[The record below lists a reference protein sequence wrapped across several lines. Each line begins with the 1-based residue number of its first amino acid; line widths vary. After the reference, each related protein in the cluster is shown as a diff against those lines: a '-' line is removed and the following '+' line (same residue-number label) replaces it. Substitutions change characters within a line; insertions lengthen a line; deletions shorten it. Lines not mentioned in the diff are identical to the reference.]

1 MWRFRLLFAIPLL
14 LLASCVHKDK
24 VHRIVVS
31 VADQALEVRRNE
43 HVIGRYPVST
53 SKFGLGD
60 QPGHGGTPLGRLAI
74 ARKIGDGAPL
84 GAVFKDRR
92 PTGEVLKPDAPGRDP
107 IVTRI
112 LWLKGL
118 GSENRNTFDRYI
130 YIHGTAEERNVG
142 RPVSYGCI
150 RMKSK
155 DVLRVYN
162 TVGIGAEVDI
172 IPGPLPE
179 PVTPAPA
186 KQSVAA
192 ATAQPQQPAQQTAQT
207 QPQVSP
213 QPAASPAPVASAG
226 SGRAGAASVR

>member
-1 MWRFRLLFAIPLL
+1 MWRFRLRFAIPLL

-31 VADQALEVRRNE
+31 VADQALELRRYE

-53 SKFGLGD
+53 SKFGIGD
-60 QPGHGGTPLGRLAI
+60 RPGYGGTPLGRLEI

-84 GAVFKDRR
+84 GAVFRDRR

-118 GSENRNTFDRYI
+118 EPENRNAFDRYI
-130 YIHGTAEERNVG
+130 YIHGTAEERHVG
-142 RPVSYGCI
+142 QPVSYGCI
-150 RMKSK
+150 RMKSR

-162 TVGIGAEVDI
+162 TVGIGAQVDI
-172 IPGPLPE
+172 VPGPLPE
-179 PVTPAPA
+179 PVKPAPA
-186 KQSVAA
+186 KRAIA
-192 ATAQPQQPAQQTAQT
+192 ATAQPQQPQQQNAQA

-213 QPAASPAPVASAG
+213 QPVPPAAPVAASAA
-226 SGRAGAASVR
+226 GRASAATVR

>member
-31 VADQALEVRRNE
+31 VADQTLELRRYE
-43 HVIGRYPVST
+43 HVVGRYPVST
-53 SKFGLGD
+53 SKFGVGD
-60 QPGHGGTPLGRLAI
+60 QPGYGGTPLGRLEV
-74 ARKIGDGAPL
+74 ARKIGSGAPL
-84 GAVFKDRR
+84 GAVFRDRR

-118 GSENRNTFDRYI
+118 EPENRNAFDRYI
-130 YIHGTAEERNVG
+130 YIHGTAEERHVG
-142 RPVSYGCI
+142 QPVSYGCI
-150 RMKSK
+150 RMKSR

-162 TVGIGAEVDI
+162 TVGIGAQVDI

-179 PVTPAPA
+179 PVKPAPA
-186 KQSVAA
+186 KQAIA
-192 ATAQPQQPAQQTAQT
+192 ATAQPQQRQQQNAQA

-213 QPAASPAPVASAG
+213 QPVPPAAPVAASS
-226 SGRAGAASVR
+226 SGRTGAASVR

>member
-1 MWRFRLLFAIPLL
+1 MRRFRLLFAIPLL
-14 LLASCVHKDK
+14 LLASCVHRDK

-31 VADQALEVRRNE
+31 VADQALELRRKE

-53 SKFGLGD
+53 SKFGVGD
-60 QPGHGGTPLGRLAI
+60 YPGYGGTPLGRLEI

-84 GAVFKDRR
+84 GAVFRDRR

-118 GSENRNTFDRYI
+118 EPENRHAFDRYI

-142 RPVSYGCI
+142 KPVSYGCI

-155 DVLRVYN
+155 DILRVYN

-172 IPGPLPE
+172 LPGPLPE
-179 PVTPAPA
+179 PVKPAPA
-186 KQSVAA
+186 NQTVAV
-192 ATAQPQQPAQQTAQT
+192 TTSQQQPTQQTAQAQT
-207 QPQVSP
+207 QSPPQAV
-213 QPAASPAPVASAG
+213 ASPAPVAASG
-226 SGRAGAASVR
+226 SGRTGAASVR

>member
-1 MWRFRLLFAIPLL
+1 MRRFRLLFAIPLL
-14 LLASCVHKDK
+14 LLASCVHRDK

-31 VADQALEVRRNE
+31 VADQALELRRKE

-53 SKFGLGD
+53 SKFGVGD
-60 QPGHGGTPLGRLAI
+60 YPGYGGTPLGRLEI

-84 GAVFKDRR
+84 GAVFRDRR

-118 GSENRNTFDRYI
+118 EPENRNAFDRYI

-142 RPVSYGCI
+142 KPVSYGCI

-155 DVLRVYN
+155 DILRVYN

-172 IPGPLPE
+172 LPGPLPE
-179 PVTPAPA
+179 PVKPAPA
-186 KQSVAA
+186 NQTVAV
-192 ATAQPQQPAQQTAQT
+192 TTSQQQPTQQTAQAQT
-207 QPQVSP
+207 QSPPQAV
-213 QPAASPAPVASAG
+213 ASPAPVAASG
-226 SGRAGAASVR
+226 SGRTGAASVR

>member
-14 LLASCVHKDK
+14 LLASCVHRDK

-31 VADQALEVRRNE
+31 VADQALELRRRE
-43 HVIGRYPVST
+43 YVIGRYPVST
-53 SKFGLGD
+53 SKFGIGD
-60 QPGHGGTPLGRLAI
+60 HPGYGGTPLGRLEV

-84 GAVFKDRR
+84 GAVFRDRR

-118 GSENRNTFDRYI
+118 EPENRNAFDRYI

-142 RPVSYGCI
+142 KPVSYGCI
-150 RMKSK
+150 RMKSR

-179 PVTPAPA
+179 PVKPAPA
-186 KQSVAA
+186 KQAIAA
-192 ATAQPQQPAQQTAQT
+192 AAQPQQQNAQA

-213 QPAASPAPVASAG
+213 QPVPPAAPVAASAA
-226 SGRAGAASVR
+226 GRANAATVR

>member
-1 MWRFRLLFAIPLL
+1 MWRFRLLSAIPLL
-14 LLASCVHKDK
+14 LLASCVQRDK
-24 VHRIVVS
+24 AHRILVS
-31 VADQALEVRRNE
+31 VADQALELRRNE

-53 SKFGLGD
+53 SKFGVGD
-60 QPGHGGTPLGRLAI
+60 HPGYGGTPLGRLEI
-74 ARKIGDGAPL
+74 ARKIGDGARL

-118 GSENRNTFDRYI
+118 EPENRNAFDRYI

-142 RPVSYGCI
+142 KPVSYGCI
-150 RMKSK
+150 RMKSR

-179 PVTPAPA
+179 PVKPAQA
-186 KQSVAA
+186 NQAIA
-192 ATAQPQQPAQQTAQT
+192 ATAQPQQQNAQA

-213 QPAASPAPVASAG
+213 QPVPPAAPVAASAA
-226 SGRAGAASVR
+226 GRANAATVR

>member
-14 LLASCVHKDK
+14 LLGSCVQRDK

-31 VADQALEVRRNE
+31 VADQTLELRYKN
-43 HVIGRYPVST
+43 HVVGRYPVST
-53 SKFGLGD
+53 SKFGVGD
-60 QPGHGGTPLGRLAI
+60 YPGYGGTPLGRLEI

-84 GAVFKDRR
+84 GAVFRDRR
-92 PTGEVLKPDAPGRDP
+92 PTGEVLKPDSPGRDP

-118 GSENRNTFDRYI
+118 EPENRNAFDRYI

-179 PVTPAPA
+179 PVKSAPA
-186 KQSVAA
+186 KQTVAV
-192 ATAQPQQPAQQTAQT
+192 TTQQQQSAQQTAQAQT
-207 QPQVSP
+207 QSQPQA
-213 QPAASPAPVASAG
+213 AASPAPVAASGAG
-226 SGRAGAASVR
+226 RTGAASVR

>member
-1 MWRFRLLFAIPLL
+1 MWRFRLLIAIPLL
-14 LLASCVHKDK
+14 LLASCVQRDK

-31 VADQALEVRRNE
+31 VADQALELRHKE

-53 SKFGLGD
+53 SKFGVGD
-60 QPGHGGTPLGRLAI
+60 YPGYGGTPLGRLEI

-84 GAVFKDRR
+84 GAVFRDRR
-92 PTGEVLKPDAPGRDP
+92 RTGEVVKPDAPGRDP

-118 GSENRNTFDRYI
+118 EPENRNAFDRYI

-172 IPGPLPE
+172 IVGPLPE
-179 PVTPAPA
+179 PVTPVPA
-186 KQSVAA
+186 KQTVAV
-192 ATAQPQQPAQQTAQT
+192 TTQQQQSAQQTAQAQT
-207 QPQVSP
+207 QSPPQAV
-213 QPAASPAPVASAG
+213 ASPAPVAA
-226 SGRAGAASVR
+226 SGPGRMGTASVR

>member
-74 ARKIGDGAPL
+74 ARKIGNGAPL
-84 GAVFKDRR
+84 GAVFRDRR

-118 GSENRNTFDRYI
+118 EPENRNAFDRYI

-155 DVLRVYN
+155 DVVRVYN

-172 IPGPLPE
+172 ILGPLPE

-186 KQSVAA
+186 KQPVAA

-207 QPQVSP
+207 QRQVSP

>member
-1 MWRFRLLFAIPLL
+1 MRRFPLLFAIPLL
-14 LLASCVHKDK
+14 LLASCVHRDK

-31 VADQALEVRRNE
+31 VADQALELRRNE

-53 SKFGLGD
+53 SKFGVGD
-60 QPGHGGTPLGRLAI
+60 YPGYGSTPLGRLEV

-84 GAVFKDRR
+84 GAVFRDRR
-92 PTGEVLKPDAPGRDP
+92 RTGEVLKPDAPGRDP

-118 GSENRNTFDRYI
+118 EPENRHAFDRYI

-142 RPVSYGCI
+142 KPVSYGCI

-155 DVLRVYN
+155 DILRVYN

-179 PVTPAPA
+179 PVKPAPA
-186 KQSVAA
+186 NQTVAV
-192 ATAQPQQPAQQTAQT
+192 TTSQQQPAQQTTQAQT
-207 QPQVSP
+207 QSQPQAVV
-213 QPAASPAPVASAG
+213 SPAPVAASG
-226 SGRAGAASVR
+226 SGRTGAASVR

>member
-1 MWRFRLLFAIPLL
+1 MWRYRLVFVAPLLF
-14 LLASCVHKDK
+14 LASCVHRDK
-24 VHRIVVS
+24 IHRIVVS
-31 VADQALEVRRNE
+31 VADQSLEVRRNE
-43 HVIGRYPVST
+43 HVIGRYPIST

-60 QPGHGGTPLGRLAI
+60 QPGRGGTPLGRLEI

-92 PTGEVLKPDAPGRDP
+92 RTGEVLKPDAPGRDP

-118 GSENRNTFDRYI
+118 ESENRNAFDRYI

-150 RMKSK
+150 RMKSR
-155 DVLRVYN
+155 DVLRVFN

-172 IPGPLPE
+172 IPGPLLE
-179 PVTPAPA
+179 PVKPAPA
-186 KQSVAA
+186 KQEIAA
-192 ATAQPQQPAQQTAQT
+192 GPPQQQPQQTAQA
-207 QPQVSP
+207 QPQASP
-213 QPAASPAPVASAG
+213 QQAPSSPPTSAPTSRTASA
-226 SGRAGAASVR
+226 ATVR

>member
-31 VADQALEVRRNE
+31 VADQTLELRRYE
-43 HVIGRYPVST
+43 HVVGRYPVST
-53 SKFGLGD
+53 SKFGVGD
-60 QPGHGGTPLGRLAI
+60 QPGYGGTPLGRLEV
-74 ARKIGDGAPL
+74 ARKIGSGAPL
-84 GAVFKDRR
+84 GAVFRDRR

-118 GSENRNTFDRYI
+118 EPENRNAFDRYI
-130 YIHGTAEERNVG
+130 YIHGTAEERHVG
-142 RPVSYGCI
+142 QPVSYGCI
-150 RMKSK
+150 RMKSR

-162 TVGIGAEVDI
+162 TVGIGAQVDI

-179 PVTPAPA
+179 PVKPAPA
-186 KQSVAA
+186 KQAIA
-192 ATAQPQQPAQQTAQT
+192 ATAQPQQPQQQNAQA

-213 QPAASPAPVASAG
+213 QPVPPAAPVAAPG
-226 SGRAGAASVR
+226 SGRTGAASVR

>member
-14 LLASCVHKDK
+14 LLASCVHRDK

-31 VADQALEVRRNE
+31 VADQALELRRRE
-43 HVIGRYPVST
+43 YVIGRYPVST
-53 SKFGLGD
+53 SKFGIGD
-60 QPGHGGTPLGRLAI
+60 HPGYGGTPLGRLEV

-84 GAVFKDRR
+84 GAVFRDRR

-118 GSENRNTFDRYI
+118 EPENRNAFDRYI

-142 RPVSYGCI
+142 KPVSYGCI
-150 RMKSK
+150 RMKSR

-179 PVTPAPA
+179 PVKPAQA
-186 KQSVAA
+186 NQAIA
-192 ATAQPQQPAQQTAQT
+192 ATAQPQQQNAQA

-213 QPAASPAPVASAG
+213 QPVPPAAPVAASAA
-226 SGRAGAASVR
+226 GRANAATVR

>member
-31 VADQALEVRRNE
+31 VADQTLELRRYE
-43 HVIGRYPVST
+43 HVVGRYPVST
-53 SKFGLGD
+53 SKFGVGD
-60 QPGHGGTPLGRLAI
+60 QPGYGGTPLGRLEV
-74 ARKIGDGAPL
+74 ARKIGSGAPL
-84 GAVFKDRR
+84 GAVFRDRR

-118 GSENRNTFDRYI
+118 EPENRNAFDRYI
-130 YIHGTAEERNVG
+130 YIHGTAEERHVG
-142 RPVSYGCI
+142 QPVSYGCI
-150 RMKSK
+150 RMKSR

-162 TVGIGAEVDI
+162 TVGIGAQVDI

-179 PVTPAPA
+179 PVKPAPA
-186 KQSVAA
+186 KQAIA
-192 ATAQPQQPAQQTAQT
+192 ATAQPQQPQQQNAQA

-213 QPAASPAPVASAG
+213 QPVPPAAPVAASG
-226 SGRAGAASVR
+226 SGRTGAASVR

>member
-43 HVIGRYPVST
+43 HIIGRYPIST

-74 ARKIGDGAPL
+74 ARKIGSGAPL
-84 GAVFKDRR
+84 GAVFKDRK

-118 GSENRNTFDRYI
+118 EPENRNAFDRYI

-179 PVTPAPA
+179 PVKPAPA
-186 KQSVAA
+186 KPPVA

-226 SGRAGAASVR
+226 SGKAGAASVR

>member
-31 VADQALEVRRNE
+31 VADQALELCSYE
-43 HVIGRYPVST
+43 DVIGRYPVST
-53 SKFGLGD
+53 SKFGVGD
-60 QPGHGGTPLGRLAI
+60 QPGYGGTPLGRLEI

-84 GAVFKDRR
+84 GAVFRDRR

-118 GSENRNTFDRYI
+118 EPENRNAFDRYI
-130 YIHGTAEERNVG
+130 YIHGTAEERHVG
-142 RPVSYGCI
+142 QPVSYGCI
-150 RMKSK
+150 RMKSR

-162 TVGIGAEVDI
+162 TVGIGAQVDI
-172 IPGPLPE
+172 VPGPLPE
-179 PVTPAPA
+179 PVKPAPA
-186 KQSVAA
+186 KQAIA
-192 ATAQPQQPAQQTAQT
+192 ATAQPQQPQQQNAQA

-213 QPAASPAPVASAG
+213 QPVPPAAPVAASAA
-226 SGRAGAASVR
+226 GRASAAKVR

>member
-43 HVIGRYPVST
+43 HVVGRYPVST

-60 QPGHGGTPLGRLAI
+60 QPGHGGTPLGRLEI

-84 GAVFKDRR
+84 GAVFRDRR

-118 GSENRNTFDRYI
+118 ETENRNAFDRYI

-162 TVGIGAEVDI
+162 TVGVGAVVDI
-172 IPGPLPE
+172 VPGPLPE
-179 PVTPAPA
+179 PAKPAPA
-186 KQSVAA
+186 KQPVAA
-192 ATAQPQQPAQQTAQT
+192 IAQTQQPQQPTAQA
-207 QPQVSP
+207 QPQTSP
-213 QPAASPAPVASAG
+213 PPAASPAPVASAG
-226 SGRAGAASVR
+226 SGKAGAASVR

>member
-1 MWRFRLLFAIPLL
+1 MWRFRLLFAIPVL
-14 LLASCVHKDK
+14 LLASCVHRDK

-31 VADQALEVRRNE
+31 VADQALELRRKE

-53 SKFGLGD
+53 SKFGIGD
-60 QPGHGGTPLGRLAI
+60 YPGYGGTPLGRLEV

-84 GAVFKDRR
+84 GAVFRDRR

-118 GSENRNTFDRYI
+118 ELENRNAFDRYI

-142 RPVSYGCI
+142 KPVSYGCI
-150 RMKSK
+150 RMKSR

-179 PVTPAPA
+179 PVKPAQA
-186 KQSVAA
+186 KQAIA
-192 ATAQPQQPAQQTAQT
+192 ATAQPQQQNAQA

-213 QPAASPAPVASAG
+213 QPVPPAAPVAASAA
-226 SGRAGAASVR
+226 GRASAATVR

>member
-43 HVIGRYPVST
+43 HVVGRYPVST

-60 QPGHGGTPLGRLAI
+60 HPGHGGTPLGRLEI
-74 ARKIGDGAPL
+74 ARKIGEGAPL
-84 GAVFKDRR
+84 GAVFRDRR

-118 GSENRNTFDRYI
+118 EPENRNAFDRYI

-179 PVTPAPA
+179 PVKPAPA
-186 KQSVAA
+186 KQPVAPIA
-192 ATAQPQQPAQQTAQT
+192 QTQQPQQATGQAQPQT
-207 QPQVSP
+207 SP
-213 QPAASPAPVASAG
+213 QPAATPAPVASAG
-226 SGRAGAASVR
+226 SGKAGAASVR

>member
-31 VADQALEVRRNE
+31 VADQTLELRRYE
-43 HVIGRYPVST
+43 HVVGRYPVST
-53 SKFGLGD
+53 SKFGVGD
-60 QPGHGGTPLGRLAI
+60 QPGYGGTPLGRLEV
-74 ARKIGDGAPL
+74 ARKIGSGAPL
-84 GAVFKDRR
+84 GAVFRDRR

-118 GSENRNTFDRYI
+118 EPENRNAFDRYI
-130 YIHGTAEERNVG
+130 YIHGTAEERHVG
-142 RPVSYGCI
+142 QPVSYGCI
-150 RMKSK
+150 RMKSR

-162 TVGIGAEVDI
+162 TVGIGAQVDI

-179 PVTPAPA
+179 PVKPAPA
-186 KQSVAA
+186 KQAIA
-192 ATAQPQQPAQQTAQT
+192 ATEQPQQPQQQNAQA

-213 QPAASPAPVASAG
+213 QPVPPAAPVAASG
-226 SGRAGAASVR
+226 SRRTGAASVR

>member
-14 LLASCVHKDK
+14 LLASCVQRDK

-31 VADQALEVRRNE
+31 VADQALELRGKE

-53 SKFGLGD
+53 SKFGIGD
-60 QPGHGGTPLGRLAI
+60 YPGYGGTPLGRLEV
-74 ARKIGDGAPL
+74 ARKIGNGAPL
-84 GAVFKDRR
+84 GAVFRDRR

-118 GSENRNTFDRYI
+118 EPENRNAFDRYI

-142 RPVSYGCI
+142 KPVSYGCI
-150 RMKSK
+150 RMKSR

-179 PVTPAPA
+179 PVKPAPA
-186 KQSVAA
+186 KQAIAA
-192 ATAQPQQPAQQTAQT
+192 AAQPQQQNAQA

-213 QPAASPAPVASAG
+213 QPVPRDAPVAASAV
-226 SGRAGAASVR
+226 GRASTATVR